1 MSEFLLEI
9 GSGELPYKEVS
20 AFPPRL
26 AESFKNFFAKELDFK
41 DDENKNVEYYSTSRR
56 VVLLAKNMP
65 LKTEDKEAEIIGP
78 PLKVCYMPDGSPAAP
93 LIQFIKKNNIK
104 NDKKIYAVSQKKGQ
118 YAAYKTII
126 KGRNI
131 EKILSD
137 NIPAIISNLPFKKS
151 MHWSNAEVKYP
162 RPILWLL
169 ALFDGKI
176 VRFNYGD
183 CKAGNYSYISRKD
196 SFLKSFVKI
205 ENINDYFE
213 KLKKAGI
220 ILNNLER
227 KNFIKKELINN
238 ANKIGCI
245 FESDDNLIDEIAGIT
260 ENPHAVR
267 GQFDKKFLHTPHELL
282 SLVMKKHQRFFPL
295 FEKENSKLMPYFIGV
310 ANITSNLQHYE
321 SRDNNI
327 SRGYS
332 RVLAARLN
340 DADFFYK
347 EDVKKTIEYFI
358 DKTKDVVFYKGIG
371 TYYEKTERLKQ
382 LASYIFE
389 NKLENKNAVPSVSSI
404 NATNASDTPGTGSTN
419 IKNQKIIERCASLL
433 KFDLTTHVVYEFP
446 ELQGVI
452 GRIYAN
458 KFGESEIVARAI
470 EEHYYPIM
478 KHGKKLM
485 PTDKF
490 GDISAI
496 SDKFDTV
503 LSFAMLNKLPT
514 GESDP
519 FAIRRAMIGI
529 IEILLAKQYSIS
541 LNKIFDF
548 YFKNFY
554 KDKSLD
560 LKNLKDIFI
569 LFAKTRFKNIMASLN
584 YNFDEISS
592 VADDIFF
599 DDIYI
604 SYLKIDF
611 VSKNKLHEYMYD
623 LTLVFKRLN
632 NITFNSGSMVYFDS
646 EKLTLKEEISL
657 IRTYEFIKNESHR
670 YIKLNNYYKLMNLY
684 HEIVYPVN
692 KFFDNVMVNVDELDL
707 KNSRIGLL
715 NSILLELKNL
725 CDFSKLSY

>member
-9 GSGELPYKEVS
+9 GSGELPYQEVS

-26 AESFKNFFAKELDFK
+26 SESFKTFFAKELDFK
-41 DDENKNVEYYSTSRR
+41 DDENKNVECYSTSRR
-56 VVLLAKNMP
+56 VALLIKNIP

-93 LIQFIKKNNIK
+93 LMQFIKKNNIK
-104 NDKKIYAVSQKKGQ
+104 NDKKIYAVSQKKGE

-126 KGRNI
+126 KGRNT

-137 NIPAIISNLPFKKS
+137 NIPSIINKLPFKKS
-151 MHWSNAEVKYP
+151 MRWSNADVRYP
-162 RPILWLL
+162 RPILWIL
-169 ALFDGKI
+169 ALFDGKV

-205 ENINDYFE
+205 ENINDYIE

-227 KNFIKKELINN
+227 KNFIEKELIDN
-238 ANKIGCI
+238 AKKIECV
-245 FESDDNLIDEIAGIT
+245 FEDDSNLIDEITGIT

-267 GQFDKKFLHTPHELL
+267 GQFDKKFLHIPHELL
-282 SLVMKKHQRFFPL
+282 SLAMKKHQRFFPL
-295 FEKENSKLMPYFIGV
+295 FAKENSKLMPYFIGV
-310 ANITSNLQHYE
+310 ANITSNLQHDE
-321 SRDNNI
+321 PRDNNI

-347 EDVKKTIEYFI
+347 EDVKKNIEYFI
-358 DKTKDVVFYKGIG
+358 DKTKDVVFYKGLG

-382 LASYIFE
+382 LAPYIFE
-389 NKLENKNAVPSVSSI
+389 NIFGNKKAVSSAVSSI
-404 NATNASDTPGTGSTN
+404 DTTETLTAN
-419 IKNQKIIERCASLL
+419 IKNKKIIERCASLL

-470 EEHYYPIM
+470 EEHYYPTM

-485 PTDKF
+485 PADKF

-519 FAIRRAMIGI
+519 FAIRRAMIGM
-529 IEILLAKQYSIS
+529 IEILLEKQYSIS

-548 YFKNFY
+548 YFNNFY
-554 KDKSLD
+554 KGKSLD
-560 LKNLKDIFI
+560 LINLKDIFI
-569 LFAKTRFKNIMASLN
+569 LFAKTRFKNIMLSLN

-599 DDIYI
+599 DDIYT

-623 LTLVFKRLN
+623 LTFVFKRLN
-632 NITFNSGSMVYFDS
+632 NITFNSGSTVFFDS
-646 EKLTLKEEISL
+646 EKLILKEEVSL
-657 IRTYEFIKNESHR
+657 IKSYEFIKNESHR

-684 HEIVYPVN
+684 HEIVRPVN

-707 KNSRIGLL
+707 RNSRIGLL

>member
-9 GSGELPYKEVS
+9 GSGELPFHEVS

-26 AESFKNFFAKELDFK
+26 AESFKTFCANELDFK
-41 DDENKNVEYYSTSRR
+41 DDENKNAEYYSTSRR
-56 VVLLAKNMP
+56 VVLLVKNMP

-104 NDKKIYAVSQKKGQ
+104 NDKKIYAVSQKKGE

-126 KGRNI
+126 KGRNA
-131 EKILSD
+131 EKILSE
-137 NIPAIISNLPFKKS
+137 NIPAIIKKLQFKKS
-151 MHWSNAEVKYP
+151 MHWSNADVRYP
-162 RPILWLL
+162 RPILWIL

-205 ENINDYFE
+205 ENINDYIE

-220 ILNNLER
+220 ILNNLDR
-227 KNFIKKELINN
+227 KNFIEKELINN
-238 ANKIGCI
+238 AKKIECI
-245 FESDDNLIDEIAGIT
+245 FEDDSNLINEIVGIT
-260 ENPHAVR
+260 ENPHIVQ
-267 GQFDKKFLHTPHELL
+267 GQFDKKFLHIPHELL

-295 FEKENSKLMPYFIGV
+295 FAKENSKLMPYFIGV
-310 ANITSNLQHYE
+310 ANITSNLQHDE
-321 SRDNNI
+321 TRDNNI

-347 EDVKKTIEYFI
+347 EDVKKSIEYFI
-358 DKTKDVVFYKGIG
+358 DKTKDVVFYKGLG

-382 LASYIFE
+382 LAPYIFE
-389 NKLENKNAVPSVSSI
+389 NIFGNKKAVSSAVSSI
-404 NATNASDTPGTGSTN
+404 NTQNKSETESAN
-419 IKNQKIIERCASLL
+419 IKNKKIIERCISLL

-452 GRIYAN
+452 GKIYAN

-470 EEHYYPIM
+470 EEHYYPTM

-485 PTDKF
+485 PADKF

-503 LSFAMLNKLPT
+503 LSFVMLNKLPT

-519 FAIRRAMIGI
+519 FAIRRAMIGL
-529 IEILLAKQYSIS
+529 IEILLEKQYSIS

-548 YFKNFY
+548 YFNNFY

-560 LKNLKDIFI
+560 LINLKDIFI
-569 LFAKTRFKNIMASLN
+569 LFAKTRFKNIMISLN

-599 DDIYI
+599 DEIYT

-623 LTLVFKRLN
+623 LTFVFKRLN
-632 NITFNSGSMVYFDS
+632 NITFNSGSIVFFDR
-646 EKLTLKEEISL
+646 EKLILKEEIFL
-657 IRTYEFIKNESHR
+657 IKSYEFIKNESHR

-684 HEIVYPVN
+684 HEIVHPVN

-707 KNSRIGLL
+707 RNSRIGLL

>member
-9 GSGELPYKEVS
+9 GSGELPYQEVS
-20 AFPPRL
+20 TFPARL
-26 AESFKNFFAKELDFK
+26 AESFKIFFAKELDFK

-56 VVLLAKNMP
+56 VVLLVKNIP
-65 LKTEDKEAEIIGP
+65 SKTEDKEAEIIGP

-104 NDKKIYAVSQKKGQ
+104 NYKKIYAVSQKKGE
-118 YAAYKTII
+118 YAACKTII
-126 KGRNI
+126 RGRHV

-137 NIPAIISNLPFKKS
+137 SIPSIISKLPFKKS
-151 MHWSNAEVKYP
+151 MRWSNAEVRYP
-162 RPILWLL
+162 RPILWIL

-183 CKAGNYSYISRKD
+183 CKAGNYSYILRKN

-205 ENINDYFE
+205 ENINDYIE

-227 KNFIKKELINN
+227 KNFIEKELIDN
-238 ANKIGCI
+238 AKKIECI
-245 FESDDNLIDEIAGIT
+245 FEDDGNLINEIAGIT
-260 ENPHAVR
+260 ENPHAVQ
-267 GQFDKKFLHTPHELL
+267 GQFDKKFLHIPHELL

-295 FEKENSKLMPYFIGV
+295 FAAENSKLMPYFIGV
-310 ANITSNLQHYE
+310 ANITSNLQHDE

-347 EDVKKTIEYFI
+347 EDIKKSIDYFI
-358 DKTKDVVFYKGIG
+358 DKTRDVVFYKGLG

-382 LASYIFE
+382 LAPYIFE
-389 NKLENKNAVPSVSSI
+389 NIFRSKKAVSPINTQNKSETESATIKNKN
-404 NATNASDTPGTGSTN
+404 
-419 IKNQKIIERCASLL
+419 KKIIERCASLL
-433 KFDLTTHVVYEFP
+433 KFDLTTYVVYEFP

-470 EEHYYPIM
+470 EEHYYPTM
-478 KHGKKLM
+478 KHGEKLM
-485 PTDKF
+485 PMDKF

-503 LSFAMLNKLPT
+503 LSFTMLNKLPS

-529 IEILLAKQYSIS
+529 IEILIAKQYNIS
-541 LNKIFDF
+541 LNEIFDF
-548 YFKNFY
+548 YFNNFY
-554 KDKSLD
+554 KDKGLD
-560 LKNLKDIFI
+560 LRKLKDIFI
-569 LFAKTRFKNIMASLN
+569 LFAKTRFKNIMIFLN

-599 DDIYI
+599 DDIYT

-623 LTLVFKRLN
+623 LTFVFKRLN
-632 NITFNSGSMVYFDS
+632 NITFNSGSMVFFDK
-646 EKLTLKEEISL
+646 EKLILKEEISL
-657 IRTYEFIKNESHR
+657 IKSYEFIKNESHR
-670 YIKLNNYYKLMNLY
+670 YIQLNNYYKLMNLY
-684 HEIVYPVN
+684 HEIVHPVN
-692 KFFDNVMVNVDELDL
+692 KFFDNIMVNVDELDL
-707 KNSRIGLL
+707 RNSRIGLL
-715 NSILLELKNL
+715 NGILLELKNL

>member
-9 GSGELPYKEVS
+9 GSGELPYQEVS

-26 AESFKNFFAKELDFK
+26 SESFKTFFAKELDFK
-41 DDENKNVEYYSTSRR
+41 DDENKNVECYSTSRR
-56 VVLLAKNMP
+56 VALLIKNIP

-104 NDKKIYAVSQKKGQ
+104 NDKKIYAVSQKKGE

-126 KGRNI
+126 KGRNT

-137 NIPAIISNLPFKKS
+137 NIPSIINKLPFKKS
-151 MHWSNAEVKYP
+151 MRWSNADVRYP
-162 RPILWLL
+162 RPILWIL
-169 ALFDGKI
+169 ALFDGKV

-205 ENINDYFE
+205 ENINDYIE

-227 KNFIKKELINN
+227 KNFIEKELIDN
-238 ANKIGCI
+238 AKKIECV
-245 FESDDNLIDEIAGIT
+245 FEDDSNLIDEITGIT

-267 GQFDKKFLHTPHELL
+267 GQFDKKFLHIPHELL
-282 SLVMKKHQRFFPL
+282 SLAMKKHQRFFPL
-295 FEKENSKLMPYFIGV
+295 FAKENSKLMPYFIGV
-310 ANITSNLQHYE
+310 ANITSNLQHDE
-321 SRDNNI
+321 PRDNNI

-347 EDVKKTIEYFI
+347 EDVKKSIEYFI
-358 DKTKDVVFYKGIG
+358 DKTKDVVFYKGLG

-382 LASYIFE
+382 LAPYIFE
-389 NKLENKNAVPSVSSI
+389 NIFGNKKAVSSAVSSI
-404 NATNASDTPGTGSTN
+404 DTTETLTAN
-419 IKNQKIIERCASLL
+419 IKNKKIIERCASLL

-470 EEHYYPIM
+470 EEHYYPTM

-485 PTDKF
+485 PADKF

-519 FAIRRAMIGI
+519 FAIRRAMIGM
-529 IEILLAKQYSIS
+529 IEILLEKQYSIS

-548 YFKNFY
+548 YFNNFY
-554 KDKSLD
+554 K
-560 LKNLKDIFI
+560 
-569 LFAKTRFKNIMASLN
+569 
-584 YNFDEISS
+584 
-592 VADDIFF
+592 
-599 DDIYI
+599 
-604 SYLKIDF
+604 
-611 VSKNKLHEYMYD
+611 
-623 LTLVFKRLN
+623 
-632 NITFNSGSMVYFDS
+632 G
-646 EKLTLKEEISL
+646 
-657 IRTYEFIKNESHR
+657 
-670 YIKLNNYYKLMNLY
+670 
-684 HEIVYPVN
+684 
-692 KFFDNVMVNVDELDL
+692 
-707 KNSRIGLL
+707 
-715 NSILLELKNL
+715 
-725 CDFSKLSY
+725 